1 MPNQSVR
8 ALLGAFRSDRYRW
21 PRGKDLPV
29 LFHQPA
35 FVVHN
40 VTNIPEV
47 VQRAITSVAEG
58 TDPDYSIQVVLGATL
73 QGYGASI
80 QTQLTCY
87 LNQTLFQ
94 LQVGTVGYIKDTLRV
109 IFLNTSYMYG
119 NLRTASTEEL
129 RWNSE
134 RGTTELQLNELVA
147 IMLAAQCQLHAQPV
161 ELQEV
166 TET

>member
-40 VTNIPEV
+40 VTNIPKV
-47 VQRAITSVAEG
+47 VQRAITSAAEG
-58 TDPDYSIQVVLGATL
+58 TDPDYSVQVVLGATL
-73 QGYGASI
+73 QGYGASVR
-80 QTQLTCY
+80 TQLTCY
-87 LNQTLFQ
+87 LNQTRFQ

-147 IMLAAQCQLHAQPV
+147 IMLAAQCQLHAQPA

-166 TET
+166 T